1 MQQGRQDQID
11 RENSMTGQVSPLGTP
26 PKLQAG
32 STPLY
37 RQPDYP
43 SNVFKAELQPILRS
57 QEQLSQCASK
67 QEVLNEVQQMLQ
79 QFQQQ
84 HINLWAQMS
93 QVTQVQS
100 QRAMIESL
108 TTSLDS
114 AQR

>member
-1 MQQGRQDQID
+1 
-11 RENSMTGQVSPLGTP
+11 MTGQVSPLGTP

-43 SNVFKAELQPILRS
+43 SNVVGAQQLQPLVAQFKAELQPILRS